1 MHDRGA
7 PGANTGTAP
16 PAMQTGPFYQ
26 QCLPDQTTGKE
37 DRKVLPGLILYTSCI
52 LMSAE
57 A

>member
-1 MHDRGA
+1 MCPGWPRSEYENGPACYAGGA
-7 PGANTGTAP
+7 VLK
-16 PAMQTGPFYQ
+16 

-37 DRKVLPGLILYTSCI
+37 DRKVLPDLILYTSCI